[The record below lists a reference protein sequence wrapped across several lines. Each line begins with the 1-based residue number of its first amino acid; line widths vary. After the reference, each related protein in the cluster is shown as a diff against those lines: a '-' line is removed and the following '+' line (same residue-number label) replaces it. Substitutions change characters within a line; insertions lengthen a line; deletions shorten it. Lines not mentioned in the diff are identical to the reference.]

1 MATEFKKVSL
11 ADIPTSLTTLYTTP
25 SNCDTVVIGCL
36 ICNKHSAEITVDV
49 MIDVETGISVG
60 GNTNEDVYLVK
71 GVSVPTGTSL
81 DIINGNKVVLANTST
96 NTGDALRI
104 LSSNTN
110 ADVLLSILE
119 NTQE

>member
-11 ADIPTSLTTLYTTP
+11 ADIPTSLTTVYTTP

-36 ICNKHSAEITVDV
+36 ICNRHSSDITVDV
-49 MIDVETGISVG
+49 QIVVETGITVG
-60 GNTNEDVYLVK
+60 GNTNENVYLVK
-71 GVSVPTGTSL
+71 AVTIPTGTSL

-104 LSSNTN
+104 LSSNTS

-119 NTQE
+119 NT